1 MVKGT
6 LEHVERCIRRHAE
19 ETLQNGQ
26 TVRIFAFE
34 EHLSAYK
41 GLDAISI
48 GSRETPEKMAHLLF
62 KLLRQAD
69 DDHIPVLFSEVLTT
83 DGIGLAIMNRLSRA
97 AAFTEIDADV
107 EEEE

>member
-1 MVKGT
+1 M
-6 LEHVERCIRRHAE
+6 
-19 ETLQNGQ
+19 
-26 TVRIFAFE
+26 
-34 EHLSAYK
+34 SAYK
-41 GLDAISI
+41 GLDAVSI

>member
-1 MVKGT
+1 MKKTQNFVMRQVIDEYVMVPRGETAERINGPMT
-6 LEHVERCIRRHAE
+6 LSETAAFIYDHLE
-19 ETLQNGQ
+19 E
-26 TVRIFAFE
+26 V
-34 EHLSAYK
+34 K
-41 GLDAISI
+41 
-48 GSRETPEKMAHLLF
+48 TPEKMAHLLF